1 MHVHDLVPY
10 LQGGTKHDF
19 GHKINRF
26 SFGSETEAEFKGV
39 GGVGA
44 EQTKRSLGIVDPLE
58 GISAHT
64 EESNYM
70 FQYFV
75 KVVSTQFGFLDGRE
89 LKTHQYSV
97 TQYERDRKSCPLRR
111 STGFSPWLTT
121 SSRTSSSERQD
132 TRWQG
137 RPGPPDHARLRRCA
151 RLVCVLRLVPTQRH
165 RRAFSAQLT
174 AIGR

>member
-19 GHKINRF
+19 GHRINRF
-26 SFGSETEAEFKGV
+26 SFGSETEDEFKGV
-39 GGVGA
+39 GGLGA
-44 EQTKRSLGIVDPLE
+44 VQTKRALGIVDPLE

-97 TQYERDRKSCPLRR
+97 TQYERDRKQPIHTRLGRR
-111 STGFSPWLTT
+111 HPTRRRLADHGRRLVFD
-121 SSRTSSSERQD
+121 SSERQSP
-132 TRWQG
+132 G
-137 RPGPPDHARLRRCA
+137 R
-151 RLVCVLRLVPTQRH
+151 
-165 RRAFSAQLT
+165 
-174 AIGR
+174 